1 MNKKI
6 FYKVELEINE
16 QAKSYLLSL
25 SVDNE
30 EHTTF
35 QAAEVIEN
43 SIFTDACVLITRT
56 MYDMIVSQARAC
68 QLLHGAESG
77 DGQDDTQ
84 DNDENDRPKS
94 SCDIKSSHK
103 ILRDR
108 GNLFCWACGER
119 LSS

>member
-77 DGQDDTQ
+77 DGT
-84 DNDENDRPKS
+84 
-94 SCDIKSSHK
+94 
-103 ILRDR
+103 
-108 GNLFCWACGER
+108 GEPANNER
-119 LSS
+119 TTDV